1 MAGNT
6 SLGAAKAAKN
16 DEFYTQWNDIKNEI
30 QAYLEYDPDVF
41 RGKVVLLPCDDPESS
56 NFTKYFALNFNK
68 LGLKKL
74 ISTSYVPCRKG
85 RIYVIEQGADLNDG
99 ANLNKGYLKWDYL
112 EDDGDFRSDEVTKLR
127 DEADMVITNP
137 PYSLFREFIAWLIE
151 GNVEFAVIG
160 NMNAVTCK
168 EVFPLFKE
176 NRLWR
181 GATPDNGRIKWFR
194 IPDDA
199 PAKSSVQRTD
209 PDGTRWQ
216 DVGNSVWFTNIEHGR
231 RHEPLALMTMENNL
245 LHGSKRVR
253 DAAYVKYDNYDAIEV
268 PETKGIPS
276 DYSGIMGVPV
286 SFLDKYNPEQF
297 EIVGRGG
304 DVEWAENECT
314 FFTPPAKEQQ
324 HKHRAANKTW
334 RVQNAYVL
342 NDEGLAQTIY
352 QRIFIRHRN
361 PERKEPQPLRRSWGA
376 QSSLRCKRGFSHVEV
391 RG

>member
-1 MAGNT
+1 MAGNAN
-6 SLGAAKAAKN
+6 LCAAKAAKN
-16 DEFYTQWNDIKNEI
+16 DEFYTQWGDIENEM

-41 RGKVVLLPCDDPESS
+41 RGKTVLLPCDDPEVS

-85 RIYVIEQGADLNDG
+85 RIYVTEQGANLDDG
-99 ANLNKGYLKWDYL
+99 ASLSKGYLKWDYL
-112 EDDGDFRSDEVTKLR
+112 EGDGDFRSEEVTKLR
-127 DEADMVITNP
+127 DESGIVITNP
-137 PYSLFREFIAWLIE
+137 PYSLFREFVAWLIE

-160 NMNAVTCK
+160 NVNAATCK

-181 GATPDNGRIKWFR
+181 GATPNNGRIKWFR

-199 PAKSSVQRTD
+199 PVKSSVQRTD
-209 PDGTRWQ
+209 PDGARWQ
-216 DVGNSVWFTNIEHGR
+216 DVGNSVWYTNIEHGR

-268 PETKGIPS
+268 PETKAIPS
-276 DYSGIMGVPV
+276 DYEGVMGVPV
-286 SFLDKYNPEQF
+286 SFLDKYSPEQF

-304 DVEWAENECT
+304 DMEWAKNECT
-314 FFTPPAKEQQ
+314 FFTPPAREQQ
-324 HKHRAANKTW
+324 QKHRAANKTW

-352 QRIFIRHRN
+352 QRIFIRHRH
-361 PERKEPQPLRRSWGA
+361 PTIQPLSRSWGGR
-376 QSSLRCKRGFSHVEV
+376 SSLRCKRGLSHVEV